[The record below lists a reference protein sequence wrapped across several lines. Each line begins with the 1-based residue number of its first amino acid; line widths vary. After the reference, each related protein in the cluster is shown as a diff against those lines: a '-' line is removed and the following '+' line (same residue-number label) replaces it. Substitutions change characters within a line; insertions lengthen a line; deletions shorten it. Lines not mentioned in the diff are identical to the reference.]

1 METKLGTPLLNTVS
15 DADDGF
21 DDGSDTIAV
30 GAGALGGVARGQAE
44 DSPSYAI
51 LARHGLICARYRVMS
66 VNNLDVT
73 PPNTTR
79 NEHTWQVG
87 LSLLC
92 TPLCGPCVFKALV
105 HRFEVPSGHVRPVED
120 GRGAYYFAGP
130 GLHSIVD
137 LYTRLPRASVPIS
150 SGVITHGD
158 RTIVTVEQ
166 GYIGFAKDK
175 GQPVLLPR
183 DVAAAALLPV
193 IATRVVLVR
202 EGVEPP
208 DADTARQGHF
218 P

>member
-92 TPLCGPCVFKALV
+92 TPESAVTHSTSFTASAGMA
-105 HRFEVPSGHVRPVED
+105 HVR
-120 GRGAYYFAGP
+120 RSHRYC
-130 GLHSIVD
+130 
-137 LYTRLPRASVPIS
+137 T
-150 SGVITHGD
+150 
-158 RTIVTVEQ
+158 
-166 GYIGFAKDK
+166 
-175 GQPVLLPR
+175 
-183 DVAAAALLPV
+183 
-193 IATRVVLVR
+193 
-202 EGVEPP
+202 
-208 DADTARQGHF
+208 
-218 P
+218 

>member
-105 HRFEVPSGHVRPVED
+105 RVQSLRLNCLGLAVE
-120 GRGAYYFAGP
+120 GQ
-130 GLHSIVD
+130 
-137 LYTRLPRASVPIS
+137 
-150 SGVITHGD
+150 
-158 RTIVTVEQ
+158 VT
-166 GYIGFAKDK
+166 
-175 GQPVLLPR
+175 
-183 DVAAAALLPV
+183 AL
-193 IATRVVLVR
+193 
-202 EGVEPP
+202 
-208 DADTARQGHF
+208 
-218 P
+218 